1 MTELKQNAAQPLQVN
16 IEAEAKLKA
25 DKKRLLK

>member
-1 MTELKQNAAQPLQVN
+1 MTELKQNATQPLQVN